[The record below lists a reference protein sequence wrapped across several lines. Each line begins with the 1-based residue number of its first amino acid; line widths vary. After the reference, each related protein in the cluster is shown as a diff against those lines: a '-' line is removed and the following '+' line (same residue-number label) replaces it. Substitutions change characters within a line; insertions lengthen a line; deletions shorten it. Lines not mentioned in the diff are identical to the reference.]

1 MSDARATRA
10 SGPSLTAGGTIIPMR
25 AIKLDTTA
33 EYTALA
39 AGAGDKMIGVAP
51 PYQKRAPGLTGS
63 DTDIAAESGDQLD
76 YYGPGDVAPVVA
88 GAAISI
94 GANVK
99 ASTSGKVVTATTGWV
114 GGIAMTAANADG
126 DVVYVWL
133 QSPYYIA

>member
-25 AIKLDTTA
+25 AIKLSTSA
-33 EYTALA
+33 EFTALQ

-51 PYQKRAPGLTGS
+51 QYQKRVPGLTGS
-63 DTDIAAESGDQLD
+63 DTDIAAESGDQMD
-76 YYGPGDVAPVVA
+76 SYGPGDICPVVA
-88 GAAISI
+88 AAAVAI
-94 GANVK
+94 GDNIK
-99 ASTSGKVVTATTGWV
+99 SSTNGKIVTATTGWV
-114 GGIAMTAANADG
+114 GGIALTAASADG